1 MSEGSVHVDPGTLE
15 RLANRLRQGEGELS
29 APAQSAPDAPDAG
42 VSTGPVAGALS
53 EITQGMLGL
62 STALNEVASRVV
74 RSRGDYCEVDADN
87 AAQLRDHQPN

>member
-1 MSEGSVHVDPGTLE
+1 M
-15 RLANRLRQGEGELS
+15 
-29 APAQSAPDAPDAG
+29 
-42 VSTGPVAGALS
+42 STGPVAGALS

-62 STALNEVASRVV
+62 STALNEIASRVV